1 MTACFRFLTDC
12 FGTLM
17 ASAVQYRR
25 CSSGADPAMAAGVVM
40 DQIDTR
46 LVRLELQDRQ
56 CLSDARRHRA
66 SGAKGLFRARML
78 EHRRVQSQMA
88 QLQRFRETAMAQ
100 FDALSNHELN
110 QTFVRAMQGLV
121 GGSKDKVAAVSKD
134 AESVMEDFH
143 ESVSQVKDLSDF
155 LGQPMASSGIMAQD
169 EVTDE
174 ELDAELNAQFQTGVL
189 VDSDADSPMLVATE
203 AVPPLPST
211 GPMRLADRAGGGGK
225 WGAVPTMMI
234 ATPSAPAVALP
245 SSGGGI
251 ERMLVLPA
259 MLNSR

>member
-1 MTACFRFLTDC
+1 MATCLTFITDC
-12 FGTLM
+12 FGTLL

-46 LVRLELQDRQ
+46 LVKLELQDRH

-110 QTFVRAMQGLV
+110 QSFIRAMQGLV
-121 GGSKDKVAAVSKD
+121 GGSKERVVTARED

-143 ESVSQVKDLSDF
+143 ESVSQGKDLSDF
-155 LGQPMASSGIMAQD
+155 LGQPMSSSGALMAAD
-169 EVTDE
+169 EITDE
-174 ELDAELNAQFQTGVL
+174 ELDAELSAQFEPNVSTT
-189 VDSDADSPMLVATE
+189 ADDPQACAVAE
-203 AVPPLPST
+203 AVPSLLS
-211 GPMRLADRAGGGGK
+211 GPMLAGRAGG
-225 WGAVPTMMI
+225 APPLMMF
-234 ATPSAPAVALP
+234 ATPSAPSVSLP
-245 SSGGGI
+245 SSGGGV

>member
-1 MTACFRFLTDC
+1 MTACIRFLTDC
-12 FGTLM
+12 FGTLV

-66 SGAKGLFRARML
+66 SGAKSLFRSRML
-78 EHRRVQSQMA
+78 EHRRVQAQMA

-110 QTFVRAMQGLV
+110 QSFVRAMQGLV

-155 LGQPMASSGIMAQD
+155 LGQSSASIVAE

-174 ELDAELNAQFQTGVL
+174 ELDAELNAQFEPGNENSMMAAAATTTPPLSPGWMMDERGVP
-189 VDSDADSPMLVATE
+189 STMIAAPSPPSTVA
-203 AVPPLPST
+203 LPST
-211 GPMRLADRAGGGGK
+211 GGG
-225 WGAVPTMMI
+225 V
-234 ATPSAPAVALP
+234 
-245 SSGGGI
+245 

>member
-1 MTACFRFLTDC
+1 
-12 FGTLM
+12 M

-110 QTFVRAMQGLV
+110 QSFVRAMQGLV
-121 GGSKDKVAAVSKD
+121 GGSKDKAVAVRED

-155 LGQPMASSGIMAQD
+155 LGQSSASIVAE

-174 ELDAELNAQFQTGVL
+174 ELDAELNAQFEPSAESSMMAAAATTPPLSPGRMLAERGVP
-189 VDSDADSPMLVATE
+189 STMIAAPSPPSTV
-203 AVPPLPST
+203 VLPST
-211 GPMRLADRAGGGGK
+211 GGG
-225 WGAVPTMMI
+225 V
-234 ATPSAPAVALP
+234 
-245 SSGGGI
+245 